1 MNTALEHNTRENIE
15 RMFSGSAYLEEYL
28 SDEQLKFYANVVKLA
43 HDKGVE
49 YDDNFIADMGCST
62 GHLLM
67 HIDDNYSPCCLVG
80 YDFCEPALEV
90 GREASHTI
98 FFFNHDIYE
107 PTNRIFEV
115 IFCIQTLEHFEF
127 PEIVL
132 DNILSMMVVGS
143 KAVITIPD
151 GDVDGLLGKKH
162 VHKWNMNEWKIFV
175 EKICDQ
181 HDSDFSIEILRSK
194 AFGPLFT
201 IITRG
206 VV

>member
-1 MNTALEHNTRENIE
+1 MNDALEHNTRENIE
-15 RMFSGSAYLEEYL
+15 RLFSDSAYLENYL

-67 HIDDNYSPCCLVG
+67 HIDDNYSPFGLVG

-90 GREASHTI
+90 GRKTSHTI
-98 FFFNHDIYE
+98 FFFNHDLYE
-107 PTNRIFEV
+107 PMNKNYEV

-151 GDVDGLLGKKH
+151 GDVDGFFGKFH
-162 VHKWNMNEWKIFV
+162 VRKWNMNEWKIFV
-175 EKICDQ
+175 EKIFGQ
-181 HDSDFSIEILRSK
+181 HDSDFSIEISRSK

-201 IITRG
+201 IIER
-206 VV
+206 VK